1 MQGGIVLKKQSNLS
15 RLLSYAGVHKYFTYA
30 SWVLSGISALTA
42 LVPFWYI
49 WKIINEVLEVSPNF
63 GSAANLT
70 HYGIMAMTYA
80 IISYLIYIGASLCSH
95 LAAFRIAANMRIDI
109 TEHISKLP
117 IGFADSFGSGKLR
130 KIINDSTAATETYL
144 AHQLP
149 DKYAAM
155 ATPVGL
161 LALLL
166 VFDWRLG
173 LLSLVPV
180 AVGFAVMSA
189 MTGKRME
196 EKMRQYSNALAAMS
210 NEAVEYVRGIPVVKT
225 FGQSVFSFK
234 KFKATI
240 DEYKKW
246 VLAYTKD
253 MRPPMMLY
261 TAAINGVFAFLILG
275 AFWFTNGTVTSEFFV
290 NLLFYIIIT
299 PVISVTL
306 TKIMYMSEEGMVIG
320 DAIERIDSVL
330 NAEPMSVGNNPQNP
344 KSTSIELEN
353 IHFSYDGKKE
363 AVSGI
368 SLKIKGGQTVAFVGP
383 SGGGKSTL
391 ASLISRFFDVN
402 SGSIKIGG
410 VDVRDIPKD
419 ELMNTVSFVFQNS
432 KLIKASI
439 LDNVKMGKPNATD
452 EEVLNALKSAQCMDI
467 IEKFPDGVNTVIGSR
482 GIYLSGGEMQRIAIA
497 RAVLKNA
504 PIIILDEAT
513 AFADPDNE
521 VKVQTAFAKLSEGKT
536 VIMIA
541 HRLSTVRNAD
551 CIYVIADGKIAEY
564 GNRAELIEKKG
575 MFYKMQNDYQSS
587 VSWKVSNE
595 TEESRND

>member
-15 RLLSYAGVHKYFTYA
+15 RLLSYAGGHKYFTYV
-30 SWVLSGISALTA
+30 SWILSAVSALTA

-49 WKIINEVLEVSPNF
+49 WKIINEVLKASPNF
-63 GSAANLT
+63 GSAQNLT
-70 HYGIMAMTYA
+70 HYGIMAMAYA
-80 IISYLIYIGASLCSH
+80 IISYLIYIGALLCSH

-109 TEHISKLP
+109 TEHIAKLP
-117 IGFADSFGSGKLR
+117 IGFTDSFGSGKLR

-196 EKMRQYSNALAAMS
+196 EKMRQYGNALAAMS

-253 MRPPMMLY
+253 MRLPMMLY

-306 TKIMYMSEEGMVIG
+306 TKIMYMSEEGMVIS

-330 NAEPMSVGNNPQNP
+330 NAEPMSVGNNSHKP
-344 KSTSIELEN
+344 KSASVELESV
-353 IHFSYDGKKE
+353 HFSYDGKKE
-363 AVSGI
+363 VISDI
-368 SLKIKGGQTVAFVGP
+368 SLKIKCGQTVAFVGP

-482 GIYLSGGEMQRIAIA
+482 GVYLSGGEMQRIAIA

-551 CIYVIADGKIAEY
+551 CIYVISDGKIAEY

-587 VSWKVSNE
+587 VGWKVSNE

>member
-15 RLLSYAGVHKYFTYA
+15 RLLSYAGGHKYFTYA

-49 WKIINEVLEVSPNF
+49 WKIINEVLKTSPNF
-63 GSAANLT
+63 GSAANLA
-70 HYGIMAMTYA
+70 HYGIMAMAYA
-80 IISYLIYIGASLCSH
+80 IISYLIYIGALLCSH
-95 LAAFRIAANMRIDI
+95 LAAFHIAANMRIDI
-109 TEHISKLP
+109 TEHIAKLP
-117 IGFADSFGSGKLR
+117 IGFTDSFGSGKLR

-180 AVGFAVMSA
+180 AVGFAIMSA

-196 EKMRQYSNALAAMS
+196 EKMRQYGNALAAMS

-253 MRPPMMLY
+253 MRLPMMLY

-330 NAEPMSVGNNPQNP
+330 NAEPMSVGNNPQMP
-344 KSTSIELEN
+344 KDASVELESV
-353 IHFSYDGKKE
+353 HFSYDGKKE
-363 AVSGI
+363 VISDI
-368 SLKIKGGQTVAFVGP
+368 SLKIKDGQTVAFVGP

-439 LDNVKMGKPNATD
+439 LDNVKMGKSNATD
-452 EEVLNALKSAQCMDI
+452 EEVLNALRAAQCMDI
-467 IEKFPDGVNTVIGSR
+467 IEKFSDGVNTVIGSR
-482 GIYLSGGEMQRIAIA
+482 GVYLSGGEMQRIAIA

>member
-1 MQGGIVLKKQSNLS
+1 MKKQSNLS
-15 RLLSYAGVHKYFTYA
+15 RLLSYAGGHKYFTYA

-80 IISYLIYIGASLCSH
+80 IISYLIYIGALLCSH

-402 SGSIKIGG
+402 SGSIKIDG

-551 CIYVIADGKIAEY
+551 CIYVLADGKIAEY

>member
-49 WKIINEVLEVSPNF
+49 WKIINEALEVSPNF

-80 IISYLIYIGASLCSH
+80 IISYLIYIGALLCSH

>member
-15 RLLSYAGVHKYFTYA
+15 RLLSYAGGHKYFTYV
-30 SWVLSGISALTA
+30 SWILSAVCALTA

-49 WKIINEVLEVSPNF
+49 WKIINEVLKASPNF
-63 GSAANLT
+63 GSAQNLT
-70 HYGIMAMTYA
+70 HYGIMAMAYA
-80 IISYLIYIGASLCSH
+80 IISYLIYIGALLCSH

-109 TEHISKLP
+109 TEHIAKLP
-117 IGFADSFGSGKLR
+117 IGFTDSFGSGKLR
-130 KIINDSTAATETYL
+130 KILNDSTAATETYL

-180 AVGFAVMSA
+180 AAGFAVMSA

-196 EKMRQYSNALAAMS
+196 EKMRQYGNALAAMS

-253 MRPPMMLY
+253 MRLPMMLY

-306 TKIMYMSEEGMVIG
+306 TKIMYMSEEGMVIS

-330 NAEPMSVGNNPQNP
+330 NAEPMSVGNNSHKP
-344 KSTSIELEN
+344 KSASVELESV
-353 IHFSYDGKKE
+353 HFSYDGKKE
-363 AVSGI
+363 VISDI
-368 SLKIKGGQTVAFVGP
+368 SLKIKCGQTVAFVGP

-439 LDNVKMGKPNATD
+439 LDNVKMGKSNATD
-452 EEVLNALKSAQCMDI
+452 EEVLNALRAAQCMDI

-482 GIYLSGGEMQRIAIA
+482 GVYLSGGEMQRIAIA

>member
-15 RLLSYAGVHKYFTYA
+15 RLLSYAGGHKYFTYV
-30 SWVLSGISALTA
+30 SWILSAVSALTA

-49 WKIINEVLEVSPNF
+49 WKIINEVLKASPNF
-63 GSAANLT
+63 GSAQNLT
-70 HYGIMAMTYA
+70 HYGIMAMAYA
-80 IISYLIYIGASLCSH
+80 IISYLIYIGALLCSH

-109 TEHISKLP
+109 TEHIAKLP
-117 IGFADSFGSGKLR
+117 IGFTDSFGSGKLR

-196 EKMRQYSNALAAMS
+196 EKMRQYGNALAAMS

-253 MRPPMMLY
+253 MRLPMMLY

-306 TKIMYMSEEGMVIG
+306 TKIMYMSEEGMVIS

-330 NAEPMSVGNNPQNP
+330 NAEPMSVGNNSHKP
-344 KSTSIELEN
+344 KSASVELESV
-353 IHFSYDGKKE
+353 HFSYDGKKE
-363 AVSGI
+363 VISDI
-368 SLKIKGGQTVAFVGP
+368 SLKIKCGQTVAFVGP

-410 VDVRDIPKD
+410 VDVRDISKD

-439 LDNVKMGKPNATD
+439 LDNVKMGKSNATD
-452 EEVLNALKSAQCMDI
+452 EEVLNALRAAQCMDI

-482 GIYLSGGEMQRIAIA
+482 GVYLSGGEMQRIAIA

-587 VSWKVSNE
+587 VGWKVSNE

>member
-1 MQGGIVLKKQSNLS
+1 MKKQSNLS
-15 RLLSYAGVHKYFTYA
+15 RLLSYAGGHKYFTYA

-63 GSAANLT
+63 GSAQNLT
-70 HYGIMAMTYA
+70 HYGIMAMAYA
-80 IISYLIYIGASLCSH
+80 IISYLIYIGALLCSH

-109 TEHISKLP
+109 TEHIAKLP
-117 IGFADSFGSGKLR
+117 IGFTDSFGSGKLR

-196 EKMRQYSNALAAMS
+196 EKMRQYGNALAAMS

-253 MRPPMMLY
+253 MRLPMMLY

-344 KSTSIELEN
+344 KDASVELEN
-353 IHFSYDGKKE
+353 VHFSYDGKKE
-363 AVSGI
+363 VVSGI

-482 GIYLSGGEMQRIAIA
+482 GVYLSGGEMQRIAIA

>member
-15 RLLSYAGVHKYFTYA
+15 RLLSYAGGHKYFTYV
-30 SWVLSGISALTA
+30 SWILSAVSALTA

-49 WKIINEVLEVSPNF
+49 WKIINEVLKASPNF
-63 GSAANLT
+63 GSAQNLT
-70 HYGIMAMTYA
+70 HYGIMAMAYA
-80 IISYLIYIGASLCSH
+80 IISYLIYIGALLCSH

-109 TEHISKLP
+109 TEHIAKLP
-117 IGFADSFGSGKLR
+117 IGFTDSFGSGKLR

-180 AVGFAVMSA
+180 AAGFAVMSA

-196 EKMRQYSNALAAMS
+196 EKMRQYGNALAAMS

-253 MRPPMMLY
+253 MRLPMMLY

-306 TKIMYMSEEGMVIG
+306 TKIMYMSEEGMVIS

-330 NAEPMSVGNNPQNP
+330 NAEPMSVGNNSHKP
-344 KSTSIELEN
+344 KSASVELESV
-353 IHFSYDGKKE
+353 HFSYDGKKE
-363 AVSGI
+363 VISDI
-368 SLKIKGGQTVAFVGP
+368 SLKIKCGQTVAFVGP

-439 LDNVKMGKPNATD
+439 LDNVKMGKSNATD
-452 EEVLNALKSAQCMDI
+452 EEVLNALKAAQCMDI

-482 GIYLSGGEMQRIAIA
+482 GVYLSGGEMQRIAIA

-541 HRLSTVRNAD
+541 HRLSTVRNVD
-551 CIYVIADGKIAEY
+551 CIYVISDGKIVEY

>member
-15 RLLSYAGVHKYFTYA
+15 RLLSYAGGHKYFTYA

-80 IISYLIYIGASLCSH
+80 IISYLIYIGALLCSH

-575 MFYKMQNDYQSS
+575 MFYKMRNDYQSS

>member
-1 MQGGIVLKKQSNLS
+1 MKKQSNLS
-15 RLLSYAGVHKYFTYA
+15 RLLSYAGGHKYFTYV
-30 SWVLSGISALTA
+30 SWILSAVSALTA

-49 WKIINEVLEVSPNF
+49 WKIINEVLKASPNF
-63 GSAANLT
+63 GSAQNLT
-70 HYGIMAMTYA
+70 HYGIMAMAYA
-80 IISYLIYIGASLCSH
+80 IISYLIYIGALLCSH

-109 TEHISKLP
+109 TEHIAKLP
-117 IGFADSFGSGKLR
+117 IGFTDSFGSGKLR

-180 AVGFAVMSA
+180 AVGFAIMSA

-196 EKMRQYSNALAAMS
+196 EKMRQYGNALAAMS

-253 MRPPMMLY
+253 MRLPMMLY

-306 TKIMYMSEEGMVIG
+306 TKIMYMSEEGMVIS

-330 NAEPMSVGNNPQNP
+330 NAEPMSVGNNSHKP
-344 KSTSIELEN
+344 KSASVELESV
-353 IHFSYDGKKE
+353 HFSYDGKKE
-363 AVSGI
+363 VISDI
-368 SLKIKGGQTVAFVGP
+368 SLKIKCGQTVAFVGP

-439 LDNVKMGKPNATD
+439 LDNVKMGKSNATD
-452 EEVLNALKSAQCMDI
+452 EEVLNALRAAQCMDI

-482 GIYLSGGEMQRIAIA
+482 GVYLSGGEMQRIAIA

>member
-1 MQGGIVLKKQSNLS
+1 MQGGIVLKKLSNLS
-15 RLLSYAGVHKYFTYA
+15 RLLSYADEHKYFTYA

-49 WKIINEVLEVSPNF
+49 WKIINEVLKVSPNF
-63 GSAANLT
+63 GSAENLT
-70 HYGIMAMTYA
+70 HYGIMAMAYA
-80 IISYLIYIGASLCSH
+80 IISYLIYIGALLCSH
-95 LAAFRIAANMRIDI
+95 LAAFHIAANMRIDI
-109 TEHISKLP
+109 TEHIAKLP
-117 IGFADSFGSGKLR
+117 IGFTDSFGSGKLR

-149 DKYAAM
+149 DKYAAI
-155 ATPVGL
+155 ATPFGL

-166 VFDWRLG
+166 IFDWRLG

-196 EKMRQYSNALAAMS
+196 EKMRQYGNALAAMS

-253 MRPPMMLY
+253 MRLPMMLY

-275 AFWFTNGTVTSEFFV
+275 AFWFTNGTVTSEFLV
-290 NLLFYIIIT
+290 DLLFYIIIT

-306 TKIMYMSEEGMVIG
+306 TKIMYMSEEGMVIS

-330 NAEPMSVGNNPQNP
+330 NAEPMSVGNDTQKP
-344 KSTSIELEN
+344 KDPSVELESV
-353 IHFSYDGKKE
+353 HFSYDCKKE
-363 AVSGI
+363 AISGI
-368 SLKIKGGQTVAFVGP
+368 SLKIGNGETVAFVGP

-410 VDVRDIPKD
+410 VDIRDIPKE

-432 KLIKASI
+432 KLVKESI
-439 LDNVKMGKPNATD
+439 LNNVKMGKPNATD
-452 EEVLNALKSAQCMDI
+452 EEVLNALKAAQCMDI

-482 GIYLSGGEMQRIAIA
+482 GVYLSGGEMQRIAIA

-521 VKVQTAFAKLSEGKT
+521 VKVQTAFAKLSKGKT

-551 CIYVIADGKIAEY
+551 RIYVIADGKVTEY
-564 GNRAELIEKKG
+564 GNRTELMEKKG
-575 MFYKMQNDYQSS
+575 MFYKMQNDYRSS

-595 TEESRND
+595 TGGSRND